1 MSDFQAFDEL
11 IISLQGAVIKSQ
23 ELTQNQHLALMSKY
37 FDKDGNP
44 LMLKIKIPSAKTD
57 VINEQEKNAQNSDK
71 NDIKIEQV
79 LDKYKII
86 EIPAFC
92 LVPQNSLAMKKVKM
106 DFDVKL
112 VDFGKKEVENNK
124 TTIDGKNKTA
134 NEKVLTNLLRKN
146 QNKKQIIT
154 NVFANTEDTN
164 SIHVEIEFINKEPP
178 EGIMRV
184 NDMMIRMVP

>member
-1 MSDFQAFDEL
+1 MIKIKGGKNMSDFQAFDEL
-11 IISLQGAVIKSQ
+11 ISSLQGAVIKSQ

-79 LDKYKII
+79 LDEYKII

-92 LVPQNSLAMKKVKM
+92 LVPQNSLAMKK
-106 DFDVKL
+106 
-112 VDFGKKEVENNK
+112 
-124 TTIDGKNKTA
+124 
-134 NEKVLTNLLRKN
+134 
-146 QNKKQIIT
+146 
-154 NVFANTEDTN
+154 
-164 SIHVEIEFINKEPP
+164 
-178 EGIMRV
+178 
-184 NDMMIRMVP
+184 